1 MLPLARTAIPTL
13 TLVLFAAAC
22 GSGGDA
28 SPSDAG
34 GQGATETAETNGASL
49 EVTEESAAPAPAAT
63 PPEGTPG
70 TEPETKACSA
80 DAGDT
85 PEPRPLEVIEA
96 GFEVDDDGFG
106 RWMVVVCN
114 PNQRFFLLEADI
126 GVVYRNSTGAEIGRG
141 GDRIGV
147 VPPGEVGALVADLS
161 EVHDA
166 EPEAFPEL
174 HAIEASAT
182 DSRWERAPGWLREIT
197 IENVA
202 TWMLGE
208 RLLVTGDLVSGT
220 EAGLHQVTVAVA
232 LYAADT
238 IVAIS
243 TDLIAFLPASGR
255 AGFRLEFYDLPEFD
269 RVSAVGPHWNPA
281 VNAFVPEAPATPVL
295 ELVDAGFSV
304 DDQGLGSWAAVLR
317 NSTMAETTEP
327 FSYVQVTF
335 RNHLGQVTATDFEI
349 IGGSVGPGE
358 EAAVSGDLD
367 SRGLD
372 IASIEVAIE
381 RPKTTAVPSW
391 FGTLRSSVT
400 AAPGPE
406 QGTIT
411 VPGDVRSSFQR
422 DLTYTEIVVVF
433 YRDATIVGGQW
444 VDGPGVPA
452 SGEAGSS
459 ATIWR
464 PPEHDTVRAFVA
476 AGAASDD

>member
-197 IENVA
+197 IGNVA

-304 DDQGLGSWAAVLR
+304 DDQGLGSWARCPSQQHNGRNDGTVLVRAGHVPESPRGRSPRQILRLSAEASVLAR
-317 NSTMAETTEP
+317 N
-327 FSYVQVTF
+327 
-335 RNHLGQVTATDFEI
+335 
-349 IGGSVGPGE
+349 
-358 EAAVSGDLD
+358 AAVSGDLD

-391 FGTLRSSVT
+391 FG
-400 AAPGPE
+400 
-406 QGTIT
+406 
-411 VPGDVRSSFQR
+411 DVAEF
-422 DLTYTEIVVVF
+422 
-433 YRDATIVGGQW
+433 GH
-444 VDGPGVPA
+444 
-452 SGEAGSS
+452 SGS
-459 ATIWR
+459 W
-464 PPEHDTVRAFVA
+464 P
-476 AGAASDD
+476 